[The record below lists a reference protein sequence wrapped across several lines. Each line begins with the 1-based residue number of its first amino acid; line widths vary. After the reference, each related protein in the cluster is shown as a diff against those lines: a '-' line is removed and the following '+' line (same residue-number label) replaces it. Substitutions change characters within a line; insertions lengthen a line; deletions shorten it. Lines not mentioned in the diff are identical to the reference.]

1 MQLSEH
7 AIRYTLSHLL
17 KVAFPHIMPAIS
29 IENQSISAK
38 IDDICIHF
46 SIMDEKSRD
55 TLVAGNLACK
65 KWEVTP
71 ILTVPLH
78 LPNTEEKFYQTENQ
92 SITILCDLITLPF
105 IFLSRWEE
113 AQPNANRD
121 THGRFRFEGSL
132 TQKYDVADIP
142 LADAYAM
149 LLRQWVCQLFPRLQI
164 PPRQSQIIST
174 HDVDILTR
182 FGNLKK
188 SVRTLAADLLKYRS
202 PQLCKQSVQQFFAFH
217 NNFRL
222 DPYLQACDM
231 LFKQD
236 EAAARESIFFIK
248 AQKAGE
254 HDCTFDIAG
263 KEAAYLVKYLH
274 ENNVRVG
281 LHGSYKAASDSKL
294 FSLEKRRLESLYG
307 DKIELHRQHYL
318 RFLPTQTQSCW
329 ESAGIREDYTLGFAE
344 REGFRC
350 GTCHPYPLYDLANDR
365 PTAII
370 EHPLIAMDMTFIQYR
385 KMKVEKTLLK
395 IKELQNICQQME
407 GDFVLLWHNTTVWR
421 EYTTWYES
429 VFCKL

>member
-17 KVAFPHIMPAIS
+17 QVAFPHIMPAIS
-29 IENQSISAK
+29 IENQSISAE

-46 SIMDEKSRD
+46 SIMDESSRD

-78 LPNTEEKFYQTENQ
+78 LPDTEENFYQTENQ

-132 TQKYDVADIP
+132 TQKYDIADIP

-149 LLRQWVCQLFPRLQI
+149 LLRQWVCQEFPHLQI
-164 PPRQSQIIST
+164 LPRQSQVIST

-182 FGNLKK
+182 FGSFSK

-202 PQLCKQSVQQFFAFH
+202 WKLFRQSMRQYFAFRK
-217 NNFRL
+217 NFRQ
-222 DPYLQACDM
+222 DPYLLACDM

-236 EAAARESIFFIK
+236 VAEEHESIFFIK
-248 AQKAGE
+248 AQQAGE
-254 HDCTFDIAG
+254 HDCAFDIAG
-263 KEAAYLVKYLH
+263 KEAAYLVKYLR

-281 LHGSYKAASDSKL
+281 LHGSYNAAAESEL

-307 DKIELHRQHYL
+307 EKIEVHRQHYL
-318 RFLPTQTQSCW
+318 RFLATQTRSCW

-350 GTCHPYPLYDLANDR
+350 GTCHPYPLYDLANDC

-385 KMKVEKTLLK
+385 KMTVEKTLLK
-395 IKELQNICQQME
+395 IKELRNICQQME

-421 EYTTWYES
+421 EYATWYES